1 MKYIVS
7 LNLDYVQ
14 KQMIVH
20 MLSLHG
26 KEVQTSDNTQKMQ
39 FTLHIQ

>member
-7 LNLDYVQ
+7 LNLDYVK
-14 KQMIVH
+14 KQMIV